1 MSLPAGSSCWV
12 LATRFSLEDEVCVA
26 IPHREFKVQRVDG
39 ERFGTMKSAKHLQSL
54 SKGLNKED
62 NVVSLVPQEFSLTA

>member
-1 MSLPAGSSCWV
+1 
-12 LATRFSLEDEVCVA
+12 
-26 IPHREFKVQRVDG
+26 
-39 ERFGTMKSAKHLQSL
+39 MKSAKHLQSL

>member
-1 MSLPAGSSCWV
+1 
-12 LATRFSLEDEVCVA
+12 
-26 IPHREFKVQRVDG
+26 
-39 ERFGTMKSAKHLQSL
+39 MKNTKHLQSL